1 MLYES
6 DGDELVVL
14 SVYAE
19 ERLRQARTVFLGGRR
34 KVKDQ
39 DDRRSEG
46 GKEKFWK
53 GDEERRSY
61 WRRRR
66 DELKGRRG
74 GGWEGRGPWWLGMAR
89 GGRRETMVGE
99 GQEQE
104 QDMVEL
110 RLAEIRER
118 YHVKVLEARLRCMDE
133 VVRLENKCKVEST
146 R

>member
-1 MLYES
+1 
-6 DGDELVVL
+6 
-14 SVYAE
+14 
-19 ERLRQARTVFLGGRR
+19 
-34 KVKDQ
+34 
-39 DDRRSEG
+39 
-46 GKEKFWK
+46 
-53 GDEERRSY
+53 
-61 WRRRR
+61 
-66 DELKGRRG
+66 
-74 GGWEGRGPWWLGMAR
+74 
-89 GGRRETMVGE
+89 MVGE